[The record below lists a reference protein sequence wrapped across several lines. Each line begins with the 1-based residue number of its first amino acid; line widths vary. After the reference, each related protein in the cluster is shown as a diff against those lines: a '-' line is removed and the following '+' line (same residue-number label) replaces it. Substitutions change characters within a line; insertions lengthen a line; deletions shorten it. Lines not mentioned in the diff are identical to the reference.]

1 MGWVN
6 TFGEMVESTRDS
18 ISLIKS
24 MVLDPTLGLMEEN
37 MLENG

>member
-6 TFGEMVESTRDS
+6 TLGEMDESTRGS

-24 MVLDPTLGLMEEN
+24 MVLGPTLGLMEEN
-37 MLENG
+37 MLASG